1 MFVSNGF
8 KCYQWSVIENV
19 GVQVNFL
26 SMEGFTKYL
35 VDNFNF
41 FVWAL
46 LRCFPL
52 LKGSTNGHVGVTFQE
67 FGQGIKTRL
76 QNL

>member
-1 MFVSNGF
+1 M
-8 KCYQWSVIENV
+8 KH
-19 GVQVNFL
+19 
-26 SMEGFTKYL
+26 L
-35 VDNFNF
+35 VDNFTFQIF

-52 LKGSTNGHVGVTFQE
+52 LKGFTNGHGGVTFQE
-67 FGQGIKTRL
+67 FGQGINTRL

>member
-1 MFVSNGF
+1 
-8 KCYQWSVIENV
+8 
-19 GVQVNFL
+19 
-26 SMEGFTKYL
+26 MEIIRLYKIFGRQFQ
-35 VDNFNF
+35 FSIF

-52 LKGSTNGHVGVTFQE
+52 LKGSTNGHGGVVFQE

-76 QNL
+76 QNLYYCVFFHVRCLEV

>member
-1 MFVSNGF
+1 
-8 KCYQWSVIENV
+8 
-19 GVQVNFL
+19 
-26 SMEGFTKYL
+26 MEIIRFYEALGRQFH
-35 VDNFNF
+35 FSIF

-52 LKGSTNGHVGVTFQE
+52 LKGFTNGHGGVTFQE
-67 FGQGIKTRL
+67 FQQGINTRL

>member
-1 MFVSNGF
+1 
-8 KCYQWSVIENV
+8 
-19 GVQVNFL
+19 
-26 SMEGFTKYL
+26 MEGFTKYL